1 MIIGMGTP
9 SSQSRIPR
17 PIVPS
22 RISYGI
28 GKREAPSITR
38 ACDIAPL
45 GSIAR
50 GERNNSCHNTVID
63 SSGKDLMAMLSAR
76 NTPAQG

>member
-22 RISYGI
+22 RISYAT
-28 GKREAPSITR
+28 GKREAPLVAR
-38 ACDIAPL
+38 ACDIAPP

-63 SSGKDLMAMLSAR
+63 SSGKTSDGDAFR
-76 NTPAQG
+76 P